1 MGVFDVSVQVIFAPE
16 ASLADIT
23 IVCFRLQMD
32 KLVALQVFI
41 VDERSRACATLERSD
56 SQMRPP
62 VHRQSPLQLKP
73 FATLIAHVSFLI

>member
-1 MGVFDVSVQVIFAPE
+1 MLSSLQKEALDVNVTVV
-16 ASLADIT
+16 LT
-23 IVCFRLQMD
+23 HTQMD